1 MKRLRRLVLGW
12 IGSDPERVDML
23 SRLFADQAASQK
35 KWYILAGCAMVVV
48 AATTAMTALLM
59 EFIVDAMTAYDD
71 RRIALLVAAAV
82 AATFAIKGG
91 ANYVQ
96 TVAMSRAGNRIV
108 ANQQEDLYRKLVA
121 NGVSFFNMQE
131 SSNILMRLTR
141 GAAAAS
147 QVIELIVASFTRDA
161 LMLVGLLAVMIFQA
175 PFLSMF
181 ALLVGPAAILG
192 VRRLLQE
199 VREIMRSEASS
210 SAEIMKVVQETSK
223 GIHVVKVFSLED
235 QMQGR
240 MGTAVRNVERRRN
253 AIARIGA
260 VTSPLMETLAGFAIA
275 GIVAVSAFNIFGG
288 EPTTPGELMSFITAF
303 MMAYEPAKRL
313 SKVRVKLESSMVG
326 VRMMFEL
333 LDYEELLVEAPDA
346 VDLKPGPGEVAFRKV
361 KFGYGKRKNVLNDL
375 EMTFPA
381 KKTTAL
387 VGPSGGGKSTI
398 LNLMMRLYDPSSGKV
413 TIDGQDISQA
423 TFASLRERIS
433 FVGQDTF
440 LFSTTV
446 RENIRFSRPDA
457 TDEEVEQAARDANAH
472 DFISGL
478 DEGYETEV
486 GENGLFLSGGQRQRV
501 AIARA
506 ILRRSE
512 ILLLDEATS
521 ALDSTSEAQVKEA
534 LARLTSDTTTIVI
547 AHRLSTILEAD
558 RVHVI
563 DAGEVVE
570 SGAVQELLDKRGRF
584 RTLFDQQF
592 EGFHDYAT
600 TG

>member
-1 MKRLRRLVLGW
+1 MVRRLM
-12 IGSDPERVDML
+12 SE
-23 SRLFADQAASQK
+23 QAASQK
-35 KWYILAGCAMVVV
+35 KWYFLAAGAMVVV
-48 AATTAMTALLM
+48 AATTALTAYLM

-71 RRIALLVAAAV
+71 RRIALLVAGAV
-82 AATFAIKGG
+82 ALTFTVKGA

-108 ANQQEDLYRKLVA
+108 ANQQEDLYRKLIA

-131 SSNILMRLTR
+131 SSNILMRLTK
-141 GAAAAS
+141 GATAAQ
-147 QVIELIVASFTRDA
+147 QVIELIVASISRDA
-161 LMLVGLLAVMIFQA
+161 LMLVGLLGVMIYQA
-175 PFLSMF
+175 PFLSLF
-181 ALLVGPAAILG
+181 ALLVGPAAIFG
-192 VRRLLQE
+192 VRRLLKE

-210 SAEIMKVVQETSK
+210 AAEIMKVIQETSK

-240 MGTAVRNVERRRN
+240 MGSAVRNVERRRN

-275 GIVAVSAFNIFGG
+275 GIVAVSAFSIFGG

-313 SKVRVKLESSMVG
+313 SRVRVKLETAMVG

-346 VDLKPGPGEVAFRKV
+346 VALAAGRGEVAFEDV
-361 KFGYGKRKNVLNDL
+361 TFGYGKKSTVIRNLDL
-375 EMTFPA
+375 TFPA

-398 LNLMMRLYDPSSGKV
+398 LNLIMRLYDPKSGRV
-413 TIDGQDISQA
+413 TIDGQDISRT
-423 TFASLRERIS
+423 TFESLRERIS

-446 RENIRFSRPDA
+446 RENIRFSRPEA
-457 TDEEVEQAARDANAH
+457 TDAEVEEAAQAANAH
-472 DFISGL
+472 DFILNL
-478 DEGYETEV
+478 DKGYETEV

-521 ALDSTSEAQVKEA
+521 ALDATSEGLVKEA
-534 LARLTSDTTTIVI
+534 LARLTENTTTIVI

-563 DAGEVVE
+563 DDGTVVE
-570 SGAVQELLDKRGRF
+570 SGPVQELLGHQGRF
-584 RTLFDQQF
+584 RDLFDQQF
-592 EGFHDYAT
+592 EGFHEYAT